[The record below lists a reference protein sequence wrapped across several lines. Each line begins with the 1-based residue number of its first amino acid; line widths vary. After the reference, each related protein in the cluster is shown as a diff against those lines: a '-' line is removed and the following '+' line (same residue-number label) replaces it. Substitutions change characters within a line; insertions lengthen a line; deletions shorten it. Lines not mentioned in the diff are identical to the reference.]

1 MKEPGGRSMARKR
14 QPKRDIIYTNV
25 VKIINKQRRKSK
37 QRFTVTMQ
45 DRDKP
50 LTKWIEDTQE
60 ELIDAVLY
68 LEKVKY
74 DLVHKSNKTKHRN
87 TNNQD
92 L

>member
-1 MKEPGGRSMARKR
+1 MARKR

-37 QRFTVTMQ
+37 QRFKVTMQ

-50 LTKWIEDTQE
+50 LTKWIEDAQE
-60 ELIDAVLY
+60 ELLDAVLY

-74 DLVHKSNKTKHRN
+74 DLVHKSNKRKHRN
-87 TNNQD
+87 TNKQD

>member
-1 MKEPGGRSMARKR
+1 MARKR

-45 DRDKP
+45 DRVKP
-50 LTKWIEDTQE
+50 LTKWIEDAQE
-60 ELIDAVLY
+60 ELLDAVLY

>member
-1 MKEPGGRSMARKR
+1 MARKR
-14 QPKRDIIYTNV
+14 QPKRAIIYTNV
-25 VKIINKQRRKSK
+25 VKLINKQRRKSK
-37 QRFTVTMQ
+37 QRFKVTMQ

-50 LTKWIEDTQE
+50 LTKWIEDAQE
-60 ELIDAVLY
+60 ELLDAVLY
-68 LEKVKY
+68 REKVKY